1 MLSRHTP
8 KPSDFNAK
16 DPEAPGAYVRI
27 IEMAASAK
35 GVEPGLLEK
44 GERSVGRLRHH
55 SFPWR
60 VLLPVTVSPRL
71 RGLILL
77 NLVRTRTCRP
87 IAATAAAAQLP
98 AVLPCFL
105 HASSWLSALWPAS
118 LLCLSRPVACR
129 AR

>member
-8 KPSDFNAK
+8 KPSDFNPK

-44 GERSVGRLRHH
+44 GERAAGRLRHH

-77 NLVRTRTCRP
+77 NLVRAQGRWP
-87 IAATAAAAQLP
+87 VAAASAAAQLP
-98 AVLPCFL
+98 AGCPPCVLHCCLQAFALRPPESSTS
-105 HASSWLSALWPAS
+105 ASRCRPA
-118 LLCLSRPVACR
+118 
-129 AR
+129 

>member
-1 MLSRHTP
+1 MLSRYTP
-8 KPSDFNAK
+8 KPSEFSIK
-16 DPEAPGAYVRI
+16 DTAPGAYVRI

-44 GERSVGRLRHH
+44 GERTTGRLRHH

-77 NLVRTRTCRP
+77 NLVRTQCCQSL
-87 IAATAAAAQLP
+87 AAAAAPPWLP
-98 AVLPCFL
+98 PVLPL
-105 HASSWLSALWPAS
+105 LASWCAVKRLCVLSS
-118 LLCLSRPVACR
+118 ES
-129 AR
+129 ARFTGHTM